1 MFVLL
6 SICLLTFSVYI
17 GSAIYTASIPGVV
30 KDFGVSNLV
39 ATLGLSL
46 YVAAYGVG
54 PMVSFFFQ
62 DCICLPILFKYCF
75 DY

>member
-54 PMVSFFFQ
+54 PMVSFVQ
-62 DCICLPILFKYCF
+62 DRICLPILFKYCF